1 MKKEGII
8 LFSIGVAFT
17 LIIGLAFS
25 GYTMWLT
32 GRHQAVIKQ
41 EQENTLTDILMTE
54 LFVSGLTSEVTTQVV
69 TSNAKSVEPQSQV
82 QPATKT
88 FSNKQIG
95 ETLIDNEICTISLVK
110 IYDDRIW
117 GASLDFQIYNKT
129 NESLMFSFD
138 DDDVS
143 INGQMCNSI
152 AVETIAPNKTG
163 TINASFST
171 RDLQSA
177 GVETVSDIYNMTL
190 SIHATNKNL
199 DRVFDTG
206 IINLNF

>member
-8 LFSIGVAFT
+8 LFSIGVVFT

-54 LFVSGLTSEVTTQVV
+54 LLVSGLTSEVV
-69 TSNAKSVEPQSQV
+69 TAVNGVEKP
-82 QPATKT
+82 QPAQPQAQPAQKT
-88 FSNKQIG
+88 FSNKKIG
-95 ETLIDNEICTISLVK
+95 ETLVDNEICTISLVRL
-110 IYDDRIW
+110 YDSEIW
-117 GASLDFQIYNKT
+117 GACIDFQIYNKT

-163 TINASFST
+163 TIDACFSKK
-171 RDLQSA
+171 DLQFA
-177 GVETVSDIYNMTL
+177 GVETVSDIYNITL

-206 IINLNF
+206 VINLNF